1 MGKVGERQ
9 LTVEERLEH
18 IEVLLERLYIAFVG
32 EDKPKGNIDEVA
44 YRNAIRELSR
54 GNKKPLALYM
64 QRGFAIP
71 VNKG

>member
-54 GNKKPLALYM
+54 GNKKTTRTVYAERFCNTG
-64 QRGFAIP
+64 Q
-71 VNKG
+71 